1 MVIPYCAP
9 LAWYMARAAGCA
21 QATPV
26 THPNRCLIAGPL
38 TLTVPVAGGSRA
50 IKRLP
55 WRELEVSDHG
65 RWQHVHLGALDAAYG
80 RTPYF
85 IHYFPAVEAVISAT
99 PRRLADLCAAVDA
112 AVAAALRIDR
122 LAPELST
129 PAALRRGRELL
140 PLADPALSILDPLFR
155 LGPEA
160 IFLLAPTLSSQ
171 NIG

>member
-9 LAWYMARAAGCA
+9 LAWYMAGRP
-21 QATPV
+21 PV
-26 THPNRCLIAGPL
+26 APLHSNRCLIAGPL

-50 IKRLP
+50 LKRLP
-55 WRELEVSDHG
+55 WHEIQVSDHG

-80 RTPYF
+80 RSPYF
-85 IHYFPAVEAVISAT
+85 IHYFPAIEAVISDT
-99 PRRLADLCAAVDA
+99 PRRLADLCGALDNAV
-112 AVAAALRIDR
+112 VRALGISR
-122 LAPELST
+122 LAPELSA
-129 PAALRRGRELL
+129 PAALTRGRELL

-171 NIG
+171 SAV